1 MNEHVVTNCN
11 DDCFNDNCSLIYY
24 GEKFDEFGIIIHDGG
39 NSFLEINYCPWCG
52 KRLPQS
58 KRNRW
63 FDELEKLGYETPLEM
78 DIPNEYKSSKWY
90 KK

>member
-11 DDCFNDNCSLIYY
+11 DDCFNDNYSLIYY
-24 GEKFDEFGIIIHDGG
+24 DEKFDEFGIIIHDGG

-63 FDELEKLGYETPLEM
+63 FDELEQLGYESPLEM